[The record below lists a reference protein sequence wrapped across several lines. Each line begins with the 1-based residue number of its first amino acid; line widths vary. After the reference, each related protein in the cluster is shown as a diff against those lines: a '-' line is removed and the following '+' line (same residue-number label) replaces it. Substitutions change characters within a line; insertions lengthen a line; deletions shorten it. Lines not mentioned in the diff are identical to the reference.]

1 MDSITFSELMSSFCA
16 FVAKL
21 SLGKRNS
28 MLPSYNDRQRGK
40 ELGGRRAE
48 IRRDVKEDEATKN
61 ESR

>member
-1 MDSITFSELMSSFCA
+1 MSSFCA